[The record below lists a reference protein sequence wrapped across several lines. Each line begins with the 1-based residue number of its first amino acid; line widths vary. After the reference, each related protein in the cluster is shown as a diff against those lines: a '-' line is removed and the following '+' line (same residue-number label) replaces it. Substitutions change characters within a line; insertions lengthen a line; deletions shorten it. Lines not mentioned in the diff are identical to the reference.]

1 MGQASSALSSQA
13 LNVTQKL
20 INNDIQKLQLSTDSR
35 VPALLEKYNELNSDI
50 TTTLENISTI
60 SSDLLRAK
68 QNQFNAQLVELNIE
82 KKNILENSTQ
92 LDAIFVFKTITYSA
106 GIFFA
111 IIIISHTFIDKN
123 ILYKIFYCVWGA
135 LLYPLVLLYGV
146 YNSPNWRAILIP
158 LVNVTNEMP
167 GWASNIILSAL
178 IWPFK
183 YTEPSF
189 ETASRSKYALQL
201 FSLICLICF
210 GIAYTL

>member
-1 MGQASSALSSQA
+1 M
-13 LNVTQKL
+13 
-20 INNDIQKLQLSTDSR
+20 
-35 VPALLEKYNELNSDI
+35 
-50 TTTLENISTI
+50 ENINTI
-60 SSDLLRAK
+60 SAELLRAK

-123 ILYKIFYCVWGA
+123 IFYKIFYCVWGA

-158 LVNVTNEMP
+158 LVDVTNEMP
-167 GWASNIILSAL
+167 GWASNIILSTL